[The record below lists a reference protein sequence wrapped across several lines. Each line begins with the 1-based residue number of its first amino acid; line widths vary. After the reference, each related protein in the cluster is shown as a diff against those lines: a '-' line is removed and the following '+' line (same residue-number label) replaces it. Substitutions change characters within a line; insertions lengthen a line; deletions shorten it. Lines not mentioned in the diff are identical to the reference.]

1 MRSPPREVAH
11 GAALGGRF
19 AADGGVQPAGNTV
32 QRAQYHVGMIR
43 LLEERREELAKLC
56 RKYGVAKLEVFGS
69 ATTGEFDPAKS
80 DIDFLVEF
88 LPGQDLGP
96 WLAHYQDLR
105 DELERLL
112 GRRVDLV
119 MAGAARNPYFI
130 REVDRT
136 RQVVYAA

>member
-1 MRSPPREVAH
+1 
-11 GAALGGRF
+11 
-19 AADGGVQPAGNTV
+19 
-32 QRAQYHVGMIR
+32 MIR
-43 LLEERREELAKLC
+43 LLDERREELAKLC

-69 ATTGEFDPAKS
+69 ATTGEFDPAAS

-105 DELERLL
+105 AELERLL
-112 GRRVDLV
+112 GRKVDLV
-119 MAGAARNPYFI
+119 MAGAVRNPYFI
-130 REVDRT
+130 REVNRT

>member
-1 MRSPPREVAH
+1 
-11 GAALGGRF
+11 
-19 AADGGVQPAGNTV
+19 
-32 QRAQYHVGMIR
+32 MIP
-43 LLEERREELAKLC
+43 LVDERREELAKLC

-69 ATTGEFDPAKS
+69 ATTGDFDPAAS

-112 GRRVDLV
+112 GRKVDLV
-119 MAGAARNPYFI
+119 MAGALRNPYFI

>member
-1 MRSPPREVAH
+1 
-11 GAALGGRF
+11 
-19 AADGGVQPAGNTV
+19 
-32 QRAQYHVGMIR
+32 MIR
-43 LLEERREELAKLC
+43 LVEESREELAKLC

-69 ATTGEFDPAKS
+69 VTTAEFDPARS

-105 DELERLL
+105 EELEQLL
-112 GRRVDLV
+112 GRKVDLV

-130 REVDRT
+130 REVERT
-136 RQVVYAA
+136 RRVVYAA